1 MIKQSRGK
9 LTDIVDYRTLLQ
21 IKKELKSSAF
31 SLTILVQCHI
41 SIPPE
46 NVRKPLVF

>member
-31 SLTILVQCHI
+31 SLTHFSPVSHFYT
-41 SIPPE
+41 P
-46 NVRKPLVF
+46 